1 MPTDSVADTARSAM
15 RLPSSNRW
23 KKVLITG
30 ASSGIGEAF
39 ARQLAAEGSDLI
51 LVARGVEKLNE
62 IAQELEQTHGVQ
74 VQVCEAD
81 LSAPVARAAVERLLA
96 DPEMPIDLLIN
107 NAGFGTNGDF
117 SELPIARE
125 EQEVQVNVVAV
136 LRLTSAALPAML
148 QRDSGAILN
157 VGSIAG
163 LYPAPGSATYCA
175 TKAFLCSFGDSI
187 FEELRG
193 TGVSMTTALPG
204 FTATE
209 FQKRSNWEDQ
219 RSVPKAAWLTAA
231 QVAADSLDGV
241 SARKARVV
249 PALGY
254 RVLVGATAPLPPS
267 TRRWILGRGSRALR

>member
-1 MPTDSVADTARSAM
+1 MPTDSVADTARSAR

-81 LSAPVARAAVERLLA
+81 LSAPVARAAIERLLA
-96 DPEMPIDLLIN
+96 DPELPIDLLIN

-175 TKAFLCSFGDSI
+175 TKAFLCSFGDSL

-204 FTATE
+204 FTSTE

-231 QVAADSLDGV
+231 KVAADSLDGV

-254 RVLVGATAPLPPS
+254 RALVSATAPLPPS

>member
-1 MPTDSVADTARSAM
+1 M
-15 RLPSSNRW
+15 
-23 KKVLITG
+23 
-30 ASSGIGEAF
+30 
-39 ARQLAAEGSDLI
+39 
-51 LVARGVEKLNE
+51 
-62 IAQELEQTHGVQ
+62 
-74 VQVCEAD
+74 
-81 LSAPVARAAVERLLA
+81 
-96 DPEMPIDLLIN
+96 
-107 NAGFGTNGDF
+107 
-117 SELPIARE
+117 PIARE

-148 QRDSGAILN
+148 QRNSGAILN

-175 TKAFLCSFGDSI
+175 TKAFLCSFGDSL

-204 FTATE
+204 FTSTE

-231 QVAADSLDGV
+231 KVAADSLDGV

-254 RVLVGATAPLPPS
+254 RALVSATAPLPPS

>member
-1 MPTDSVADTARSAM
+1 MPSDSVAETAGHAS
-15 RLPSSNRW
+15 RLPGSHRW

-51 LVARGVEKLNE
+51 LVARGVERLNQ
-62 IAQELEQTHGVQ
+62 IAQELEQSHGVQ
-74 VQVCEAD
+74 VQVRQAD
-81 LSAPVARAAVERLLA
+81 LSAPVARASIERLLA
-96 DPEMPIDLLIN
+96 DPEQPIDLLIN
-107 NAGFGTNGDF
+107 NAGFGTNGHF

-148 QRDSGAILN
+148 QRNSGAILN

-193 TGVSMTTALPG
+193 TGVSITTALPG

-231 QVAADSLDGV
+231 KVAADSLNGV

-254 RVLVGATAPLPPS
+254 RALVSATAPLPPS

>member
-1 MPTDSVADTARSAM
+1 MPSDSVADTASSAR

-51 LVARGVEKLNE
+51 LVARDVEKLNE

-96 DPEMPIDLLIN
+96 DPELPIDLLIN

-148 QRDSGAILN
+148 QRNSGAILN

-231 QVAADSLDGV
+231 KVAADSLDGV

-254 RVLVGATAPLPPS
+254 RALVSATAPLPPS